1 MPFGKRHSPKV
12 SNDEPRLA
20 GLAGL
25 FSFTPPDVNAMIYVV
40 EAPPQGDARAWF
52 AFDEDD
58 LLRKVAAGDARAAH
72 EIWDSASARELLD
85 LFDESPDSVG
95 VDERCPGVHALGIG
109 FGWDTPLFRADYLQ
123 DRGLYT
129 PEPVR
134 LVDACRAALR
144 ARGGE
149 WRFYEG
155 EQHALIA
162 VDKPDA
168 LYDRPGGWRTRW
180 ALRQQLIAV
189 EALADDL

>member
-1 MPFGKRHSPKV
+1 V
-12 SNDEPRLA
+12 
-20 GLAGL
+20 
-25 FSFTPPDVNAMIYVV
+25 IYVV
-40 EAPPQGDARAWF
+40 EVPEQGEARAWF
-52 AFDEDD
+52 AFDEGD
-58 LLRKVAAGDARAAH
+58 LLRKVAAGDPLAPH
-72 EIWDSASARELLD
+72 EIWDSASPSELLD
-85 LFDESPDSVG
+85 LFDERPDSAG
-95 VDERCPGVHALGIG
+95 VAERYPAIHQLGVE
-109 FGWDTPLFRADYLQ
+109 FGWETPLFRADYLQ
-123 DRGLYT
+123 EPGLFAA
-129 PEPVR
+129 EPTR

-168 LYDRPGGWRTRW
+168 LYDRPGGWRARW

>member
-1 MPFGKRHSPKV
+1 
-12 SNDEPRLA
+12 
-20 GLAGL
+20 
-25 FSFTPPDVNAMIYVV
+25 MIYVV
-40 EAPPQGDARAWF
+40 EAPTHGEAHAWF

-58 LLRKVAAGDARAAH
+58 LLRKVATGDARAGH
-72 EIWDSASARELLD
+72 EIWDSASAHELLD
-85 LFDESPDSVG
+85 LFDEQPDSPG
-95 VDERCPGVHALGIG
+95 VDERYPGIHRLGLE
-109 FGWDTPLFRADYLQ
+109 FGWETPLFRADYLQ
-123 DRGLYT
+123 EPGLYV
-129 PEPVR
+129 PEPTR
-134 LVDACRAALR
+134 LIDACRAALR

-168 LYDRPGGWRTRW
+168 LYDRPGGWRARW

>member
-1 MPFGKRHSPKV
+1 
-12 SNDEPRLA
+12 
-20 GLAGL
+20 
-25 FSFTPPDVNAMIYVV
+25 MIYVV
-40 EAPPQGDARAWF
+40 EVPEEGVAKAWF

-58 LLRKVAAGDARAAH
+58 LLRKVEQADPRAGH
-72 EIWDSASARELLD
+72 QIWDVASARDLLE
-85 LFDESPDSVG
+85 LFDVGPSTEGVGESH
-95 VDERCPGVHALGIG
+95 PGVHALGTE

-123 DRGLYT
+123 EPGLYA

-155 EQHALIA
+155 EQHALTA
-162 VDKPDA
+162 VDKPDD
-168 LYDRPGGWRTRW
+168 LYDRAGGWRARW

>member
-1 MPFGKRHSPKV
+1 
-12 SNDEPRLA
+12 
-20 GLAGL
+20 
-25 FSFTPPDVNAMIYVV
+25 MIYVV
-40 EAPPQGDARAWF
+40 DVPAQGEARAWF
-52 AFDEDD
+52 AFDDDD
-58 LLRKVAAGDARAAH
+58 LLRKVAASDPRAPH
-72 EIWDSASARELLD
+72 EIWDSATARELLD
-85 LFDESPDSVG
+85 LFDESPANTG
-95 VDERCPGVHALGIG
+95 VDERYPGLHALGVE

-123 DRGLYT
+123 EPGLYA

-168 LYDRPGGWRTRW
+168 LYDRTGGWRARW

>member
-1 MPFGKRHSPKV
+1 
-12 SNDEPRLA
+12 
-20 GLAGL
+20 
-25 FSFTPPDVNAMIYVV
+25 MIYVV
-40 EAPPQGDARAWF
+40 EAPTHGEAHAWF

-58 LLRKVAAGDARAAH
+58 LLRKVATGDARAGH

-85 LFDESPDSVG
+85 LFDERPDSPG
-95 VDERCPGVHALGIG
+95 VDERYPGIHRLGLE
-109 FGWDTPLFRADYLQ
+109 FGWETPLFRADYL
-123 DRGLYT
+123 REPGLYV
-129 PEPVR
+129 PEPTR
-134 LVDACRAALR
+134 LIDACRAALR

-168 LYDRPGGWRTRW
+168 LYDRPGGWRARW

>member
-1 MPFGKRHSPKV
+1 
-12 SNDEPRLA
+12 
-20 GLAGL
+20 
-25 FSFTPPDVNAMIYVV
+25 MIYVV
-40 EAPPQGDARAWF
+40 EVPAQGEARAWF
-52 AFDEDD
+52 AFDEGD
-58 LLRKVAAGDARAAH
+58 LLRKVAAGDRRAPH

-85 LFDESPDSVG
+85 VFDERPDGAG
-95 VDERCPGVHALGIG
+95 VAARYPGIHALGIE
-109 FGWDTPLFRADYLQ
+109 FGWETPLFRADYL
-123 DRGLYT
+123 REPGLYA

-134 LVDACRAALR
+134 LIDACRAALR

-162 VDKPDA
+162 LDKADA
-168 LYDRPGGWRTRW
+168 LFDRSGGWRARW

>member
-1 MPFGKRHSPKV
+1 
-12 SNDEPRLA
+12 
-20 GLAGL
+20 
-25 FSFTPPDVNAMIYVV
+25 MIFVV
-40 EAPPQGDARAWF
+40 EVPPQAAAHAWF
-52 AFDEDD
+52 AFDEGD
-58 LLRKVAAGDARAAH
+58 LLRKVASADAKAEH
-72 EIWDSASARELLD
+72 EIWDQASARELLD
-85 LFDESPDSVG
+85 LFDLQPDSPDVAASH
-95 VDERCPGVHALGIG
+95 PGLFALGVE

-123 DRGLYT
+123 PPGLYA

-134 LVDACRAALR
+134 LIDACRAALR

-168 LYDRPGGWRTRW
+168 LYDREGGWRARW

>member
-1 MPFGKRHSPKV
+1 
-12 SNDEPRLA
+12 
-20 GLAGL
+20 
-25 FSFTPPDVNAMIYVV
+25 MIYVV
-40 EAPPQGDARAWF
+40 EVPPQGAARAWF

-58 LLRKVAAGDARAAH
+58 LLRKVATGDARAAH
-72 EIWDSASARELLD
+72 EIWDNASARELLE
-85 LFDESPDSVG
+85 LFDDSPAAAG
-95 VDERCPGVHALGIG
+95 VEERYPGLHALGIEV
-109 FGWDTPLFRADYLQ
+109 GWDTPLFRADYLQ
-123 DRGLYT
+123 QAGLYA

-168 LYDRPGGWRTRW
+168 LYDCAGGWRARW

>member
-1 MPFGKRHSPKV
+1 
-12 SNDEPRLA
+12 
-20 GLAGL
+20 
-25 FSFTPPDVNAMIYVV
+25 MIYVV
-40 EAPPQGDARAWF
+40 HVPDRGEARAWF
-52 AFDEDD
+52 AFDDDD
-58 LLRKVAAGDARAAH
+58 LLRKVAAGDTKAAH
-72 EIWDSASARELLD
+72 EIWDRASARELLE
-85 LFDESPDSVG
+85 LFDDSPARAG
-95 VDERCPGVHALGIG
+95 VDERYPGIHALGVEY
-109 FGWDTPLFRADYLQ
+109 GWETALFRADYLQ
-123 DRGLYT
+123 EPGLYA

-144 ARGGE
+144 ARGGQ

-168 LYDRPGGWRTRW
+168 LFDRAGGWRARW

>member
-1 MPFGKRHSPKV
+1 
-12 SNDEPRLA
+12 
-20 GLAGL
+20 
-25 FSFTPPDVNAMIYVV
+25 MIYVV
-40 EAPPQGDARAWF
+40 EAPTRGEAHAWF

-58 LLRKVAAGDARAAH
+58 LLRKVATDDARAAH

-85 LFDESPDSVG
+85 LFDERPDSAG
-95 VDERCPGVHALGIG
+95 VDERYPGIHRLGLE
-109 FGWDTPLFRADYLQ
+109 FGWETPLFRADYLQ
-123 DRGLYT
+123 EPGLYV
-129 PEPVR
+129 PEPTR
-134 LVDACRAALR
+134 LIDACRAALR

-168 LYDRPGGWRTRW
+168 LYDRPGGWRARW

>member
-1 MPFGKRHSPKV
+1 
-12 SNDEPRLA
+12 
-20 GLAGL
+20 
-25 FSFTPPDVNAMIYVV
+25 MIYVV
-40 EAPPQGDARAWF
+40 EAPPQGAARAWF

-58 LLRKVAAGDARAAH
+58 LLRKVAADDEKAAH
-72 EIWDSASARELLD
+72 EIWDHATARELLE
-85 LFDESPDSVG
+85 LFDEGPGNPG
-95 VDERCPGVHALGIG
+95 VDQRYPGICALGAE

-123 DRGLYT
+123 ETGLYA
-129 PEPVR
+129 PAPVR
-134 LVDACRAALR
+134 LIDACRAALR

-155 EQHALIA
+155 EQHALVA

-168 LYDRPGGWRTRW
+168 LFDRAGGWRARW

>member
-1 MPFGKRHSPKV
+1 
-12 SNDEPRLA
+12 
-20 GLAGL
+20 
-25 FSFTPPDVNAMIYVV
+25 MIYVV
-40 EAPPQGDARAWF
+40 EAPPQGTARAWF

-58 LLRKVAAGDARAAH
+58 LLRKVAADDSRAAH
-72 EIWDSASARELLD
+72 EIWDEASPRALLD
-85 LFDESPDSVG
+85 FFDESPGSPEVAH
-95 VDERCPGVHALGIG
+95 RYPGICALGAE
-109 FGWDTPLFRADYLQ
+109 FGWDTPLFRADYL
-123 DRGLYT
+123 REPGLYA

-162 VDKPDA
+162 VDRPDVLFDQA
-168 LYDRPGGWRTRW
+168 GGWRARW
-180 ALRQQLIAV
+180 ALRQQLVAV

>member
-1 MPFGKRHSPKV
+1 
-12 SNDEPRLA
+12 
-20 GLAGL
+20 
-25 FSFTPPDVNAMIYVV
+25 MIYVV
-40 EAPPQGDARAWF
+40 EAPPQGTARAWF
-52 AFDEDD
+52 AFDEGD
-58 LLRKVAAGDARAAH
+58 LLRKVAADDDKAAH
-72 EIWDSASARELLD
+72 EIWDQATARELLD
-85 LFDESPDSVG
+85 MFDLQPDSPD
-95 VDERCPGVHALGIG
+95 VDQRCPGIGALGAE

-123 DRGLYT
+123 QPGLYA

-134 LVDACRAALR
+134 LIDACRAALR

-155 EQHALIA
+155 EQHALVA

-168 LYDRPGGWRTRW
+168 LYDRAGGWRARW

>member
-1 MPFGKRHSPKV
+1 
-12 SNDEPRLA
+12 
-20 GLAGL
+20 
-25 FSFTPPDVNAMIYVV
+25 MIYVV
-40 EAPPQGDARAWF
+40 HAPEQGEPSAWF
-52 AFDEDD
+52 AFDDDD
-58 LLRKVAAGDARAAH
+58 LLRKVAANDGKPEH
-72 EIWDSASARELLD
+72 EIWDSASATELLE
-85 LFDESPDSVG
+85 LFDEHPDN
-95 VDERCPGVHALGIG
+95 PGAADRYPGICTLGAE
-109 FGWDTPLFRADYLQ
+109 FGWRTPLFRADYLQ
-123 DRGLYT
+123 TPGLYA

-168 LYDRPGGWRTRW
+168 LYDRPGGWRARW